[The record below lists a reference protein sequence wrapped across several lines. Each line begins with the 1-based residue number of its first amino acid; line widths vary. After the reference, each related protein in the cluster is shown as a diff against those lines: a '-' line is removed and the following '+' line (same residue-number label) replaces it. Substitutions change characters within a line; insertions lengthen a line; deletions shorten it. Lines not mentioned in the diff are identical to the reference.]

1 MARNVVR
8 CRMNSRTKN
17 RRRGAEVLEAALVL
31 PIVLSLIFG
40 MVEFAYYFHVEH
52 TIEAAAREAA
62 RTACVVNN
70 PSTLEGYQSGATARC
85 NTILSGGN
93 VAPGKCTLTFSPT
106 PESATPGQ
114 DITVTLKTTWG
125 QVGIRLFGIVS
136 DTRVIQSKVV
146 FRKEG

>member
-1 MARNVVR
+1 MARDIVSR
-8 CRMNSRTKN
+8 RMKTRINN

-40 MVEFAYYFHVEH
+40 MVEFAFYFHVEH

-62 RTACVVNN
+62 RTACVA
-70 PSTLEGYQSGATARC
+70 STTEGTTANATARC
-85 NTILSGGN
+85 NQILSGGN
-93 VAPGKCTLTFSPT
+93 VDPAKCTLGFSSA
-106 PESATPGQ
+106 PESTPAGN
-114 DITVTLKTTWG
+114 DIQVTLQTTWG

-136 DTRVIQSKVV
+136 DTRVIKSTVV